1 MGPIIL
7 NLITRFIE
15 EYNKKLDGNFVRD
28 IATECQGGAR
38 INYIFHKVFKNVVN
52 KINPFEYLSESDIQ
66 TAIKKQVQCLQAY
79 LYLKQPSKS

>member
-1 MGPIIL
+1 MNFHTIDKANMGPIIL

-28 IATECQGGAR
+28 IATECMGGAR

-52 KINPFEYLSESDIQ
+52 KINPFEYLSE
-66 TAIKKQVQCLQAY
+66 
-79 LYLKQPSKS
+79 